1 MRKKKSLYTNAFRLI
16 KEYTNGELEGIEII
30 IRDTNT
36 DWDSFDY
43 YPVEDGLI
51 DARIIEQID
60 ILKDSG
66 RYIQLKSETYKRE
79 VENWL
84 VVQN

>member
-84 VVQN
+84 VV

>member
-66 RYIQLKSETYKRE
+66 RYIQLKSEACKRE
-79 VENWL
+79 VENWP
-84 VVQN
+84 VV

>member
-1 MRKKKSLYTNAFRLI
+1 MRKKESLYTNAFRLI

-66 RYIQLKSETYKRE
+66 RYIQLKSEAYKRE
-79 VENWL
+79 VENWP
-84 VVQN
+84 VV

>member
-66 RYIQLKSETYKRE
+66 RYIQLKSEAYKRE
-79 VENWL
+79 VENWP

>member
-51 DARIIEQID
+51 DARIIDQID
-60 ILKDSG
+60 ILKVSG
-66 RYIQLKSETYKRE
+66 RYIQLKSEACKRE
-79 VENWL
+79 VENWPI
-84 VVQN
+84 V

>member
-36 DWDSFDY
+36 NWDSFDY
-43 YPVEDGLI
+43 YSVEDGLI

-60 ILKDSG
+60 TLRDNG

-84 VVQN
+84 VV

>member
-66 RYIQLKSETYKRE
+66 RYIQLKSEAYKRE
-79 VENWL
+79 VENWP
-84 VVQN
+84 VV

>member
-60 ILKDSG
+60 ILRDSG

-84 VVQN
+84 VV

>member
-60 ILKDSG
+60 ILRDSG

>member
-43 YPVEDGLI
+43 YSVEDGLI

-60 ILKDSG
+60 TLRDNG

-79 VENWL
+79 VENWP
-84 VVQN
+84 VV

>member
-79 VENWL
+79 VENWP
-84 VVQN
+84 VV

>member
-79 VENWL
+79 VENWP

>member
-43 YPVEDGLI
+43 YSVEDGLI

-79 VENWL
+79 VENWP
-84 VVQN
+84 VV

>member
-1 MRKKKSLYTNAFRLI
+1 MRKKKSLYTNTFRLI

-43 YPVEDGLI
+43 YPVEDGSI

-60 ILKDSG
+60 ILNNSFYK
-66 RYIQLKSETYKRE
+66 QLKTE
-79 VENWL
+79 VVNIDDNY
-84 VVQN
+84 QDKKH

>member
-43 YPVEDGLI
+43 YSVEDGLI

-66 RYIQLKSETYKRE
+66 RYIQLKSEAYKRE
-79 VENWL
+79 VENWP
-84 VVQN
+84 VV

>member
-43 YPVEDGLI
+43 YSVEDGLI

-66 RYIQLKSETYKRE
+66 RYIQLKSEAYKRE
-79 VENWL
+79 VENWPI
-84 VVQN
+84 VQI

>member
-36 DWDSFDY
+36 DCDSFDY

-79 VENWL
+79 VENWP
-84 VVQN
+84 VV

>member
-43 YPVEDGLI
+43 YSVEDGLI

-66 RYIQLKSETYKRE
+66 RYIQLKSEAYKRE
-79 VENWL
+79 VENWP

>member
-43 YPVEDGLI
+43 YPVEDGSI

-60 ILKDSG
+60 ILNNSFYK
-66 RYIQLKSETYKRE
+66 QLKTE
-79 VENWL
+79 VVN
-84 VVQN
+84 VDDNYQDKKH

>member
-1 MRKKKSLYTNAFRLI
+1 MRKKKSLYTNAFRLT

-79 VENWL
+79 VENWP
-84 VVQN
+84 VV